1 MEKKVYKIDTRMT
14 ATFPRTVRTMIVVKT
29 TTFVVSSS
37 SPDDVESNVEFESTR
52 LRSLSHLDA
61 STQSNV
67 GDDNDVVAG
76 VGCHVISLASC
87 RCYKTF
93 FLRL

>member
-1 MEKKVYKIDTRMT
+1 MT
-14 ATFPRTVRTMIVVKT
+14 ATLPRTVRTMIVVKT
-29 TTFVVSSS
+29 TTFVVSRS
-37 SPDDVESNVEFESTR
+37 SPDVVESNVEFESTR
-52 LRSLSHLDA
+52 LRSLSHFDAPSA

-87 RCYKTF
+87 RRYTTF